1 MKGIL
6 LFLMTILP
14 MCTMAQSLN
23 AVSRVNPATKLT
35 IDRSSRHRVMID
47 GRAMAKKDVVMEDT
61 AYYRDIVRKY
71 QWYEGRGDA
80 ITKELAYHLPCYFRL
95 TMKNSAGHWQH
106 VEAMCG
112 DTLTTSHDI
121 SHYALDK
128 RFDKTSESNQ
138 LWAQRLSTVAQ
149 WFLTTGLNQDEVVE
163 ERAYDADGNMVYSYL
178 PTRRTNNR
186 IVGCYND
193 QWGQPIDMN
202 ETSQN
207 TYGTVVYIAMDHCGR
222 DSIIDF
228 LDGQGIPKYNTNG
241 VDQQR
246 YAYDDHDRITLS
258 TSHNVVGD
266 RIMDNWG
273 NCGNIFEYN
282 DSINS
287 LTKTTVD
294 TDLKPMQMPDKRAD
308 TTRTYIRCHVTFDE
322 YGRMKQQQML
332 DADNNPSTT
341 LAGIGRIEYH
351 YKEHN
356 GHYIATT
363 FTYYDSN
370 DMPIDLPIVTHGDPL

>member
-35 IDRSSRHRVMID
+35 IDRTSRHRVVID
-47 GRAMAKKDVVMEDT
+47 GRAIAKKDVVMEDT
-61 AYYRDIVRKY
+61 AYYRGVVRKY
-71 QWYEGRGDA
+71 QWYEGQGDA
-80 ITKELAYHLPCYFRL
+80 ITKELAHHLPCYFRL

-112 DTLTTSHDI
+112 DTLTTNHDI

-128 RFDKTSESNQ
+128 RFDNTSESNQ
-138 LWAQRLSTVAQ
+138 LWVQRLSTVTQ
-149 WFLTTGLNQDEVVE
+149 WFLTTTLNQSEVAE
-163 ERAYDADGNMVYSYL
+163 ERAYDSDDNMVYSYL

-266 RIMDNWG
+266 RIIDNWG

-282 DSINS
+282 DSIHS

-294 TDLKPMQMPDKRAD
+294 TDLKPMQMPGKRAD

-322 YGRMKQQQML
+322 YGRTKQQQML
-332 DADNNPSTT
+332 DADDNLSAT
-341 LAGIGRIEYH
+341 LAGISRIEYD
-351 YKEHN
+351 YEEHN
-356 GHYIATT
+356 GRYISTAV
-363 FTYYDSN
+363 TYYDSN
-370 DMPIDLPIVTHGDPL
+370 GNVIDRYGEPL